1 MFSIFTCATLFKK
14 LKGLKI
20 QYSEFNNSTSKMRG
34 FNFSKY
40 NPNENSK
47 SPFEKL
53 LDLFLQLLTYTN
65 GDFNEA
71 MQWLNELDKEYKLT
85 TPDYG
90 IGDFL
95 EDLKQK
101 GYIDDAKQNGEIKIT
116 PKTEQSIR
124 KKSLE
129 EIFGK
134 LKKSKQGNHH
144 TFKPGGGDE
153 INPETRPFQF
163 GDTMEQIDFT
173 NSIRNA
179 QINHGVDSFKLLEDD
194 LEIRETDFK
203 AQTST
208 VLMIDI
214 SHSMILY
221 GEDRITPAKKVA
233 MALSELIKTKYP
245 KDTLDIIVFGNDA
258 WTIEIKDLPYLQ
270 VGPYHTNTVAGLELA
285 MDILRRRRN
294 PNKQIFMIT
303 DGKPTCLK
311 QGNRYYKN
319 SFGIDSK
326 ILNRCLGLATQCKK
340 LKIPI
345 TTFMIA
351 TDPYLQ
357 KFVQEFTECNNGKAY
372 FAGLDKLGSFV
383 FRDFESG
390 RRKTVY

>member
-1 MFSIFTCATLFKK
+1 ML
-14 LKGLKI
+14 
-20 QYSEFNNSTSKMRG
+20 G
-34 FNFSKY
+34 FHFSKY
-40 NPNENSK
+40 DPNEQGK

-71 MQWLNELDKEYKLT
+71 MQWMNELDKEYKLT
-85 TPDYG
+85 DKDYG

-95 EDLKQK
+95 EDLKDK
-101 GYIDDAKQNGEIKIT
+101 GYIDEKSPDGAIKIT
-116 PKTEQSIR
+116 SKTEQSIR

-134 LKKSKQGNHH
+134 LKKTKQGNHN

-179 QINHGVDSFKLLEDD
+179 QINHGIDSFKMYEDD

-203 AQTST
+203 SQTST

-245 KDTLDIIVFGNDA
+245 KDTLDIVVFGNDA

-270 VGPYHTNTVAGLELA
+270 VGPYHTNTVAGIELA

-311 QGNRYYKN
+311 VGARYYKN
-319 SFGIDSK
+319 SFGVDRK
-326 ILNRCLGLATQCKK
+326 ILNRCMSLATQCKK

-357 KFVQEFTECNNGKAY
+357 KFVQEFTECNNGKAF
-372 FAGLDKLGSFV
+372 FAGLDKLGAFI
-383 FRDFESG
+383 FKDFESG
-390 RRKTVY
+390 KRKTVY